1 VVVTHRLQI
10 EGRDYAWDEAGEG
23 TPLLLLHGFP
33 LTGASFWP
41 QLDAPPPG
49 FRVIAP
55 DHRGFGRSALG
66 DGPAAIEAATMEV
79 MADDALALLDHL
91 QLGPVVVGGVS
102 MGGYVALALARL
114 DPGRVRG
121 LVLIDTQ
128 AGADDEAGRARR
140 EATAASVLEQGV
152 GGLVD
157 TMVPRLFAPSVP
169 ADVKARVDAMMRAQS
184 PQAVAAASRGM
195 ATRADSKELL
205 SRFAGPAL
213 IIVGEHD
220 VITPVPVARAMS
232 ELLQHST
239 LEIIRDAGH
248 LANLEQPLQ
257 VNEALK
263 AFSKAFDR
271 S

>member
-1 VVVTHRLQI
+1 MTRSLSIAGRL
-10 EGRDYAWDEAGEG
+10 YAWDEAGEG

-33 LTGASFWP
+33 LTGASFSP
-41 QLDAPPPG
+41 QLATPPAG

-66 DGPAAIEAATMEV
+66 VGPATMEA

-91 QLGPVVVGGVS
+91 QLGPAVVGGVS

-140 EATAASVLEQGV
+140 EATATSVLEQGV
-152 GGLVD
+152 QGLVD
-157 TMVPRLFAPSVP
+157 GMLPRLFGPSVAP
-169 ADVKARVDAMMRAQS
+169 EVKARVEAMMRAQA
-184 PQAVAAASRGM
+184 PQAVAAASLGM
-195 ATRADSKELL
+195 ATRADAKDLL

-213 IIVGEHD
+213 VIVGEHD
-220 VITPVPVARAMS
+220 VITPVPVAKAMS
-232 ELLQHST
+232 ELVQGAT

-257 VNEALK
+257 VNAALET
-263 AFSKAFDR
+263 FSRAFDQ